1 MRLSFKHWCC
11 VLICLIAVNTL
22 RAQSVGIGKFTD
34 HLPYGTCNTLC
45 KAGNKIY
52 VAAGPGL
59 FVYDTQDGSVQTMS
73 KINTL
78 SDLGVN
84 SIAYSEKHQTVLI
97 GYTTGNIDVI
107 RNNKITNVPDI
118 ATASIQG
125 VKTINNIL
133 VKDDYAYLSTGFGI
147 VKFDIQRIEIKETYL
162 IGDNATNI
170 QVNEITFFNDSI
182 FAATTEGLYVAKE
195 NTVNLVD
202 FQNWSILQK
211 MGTMNYSA
219 INSSDSILAVCLKS
233 TGSHSDT
240 ILTYNKSIWDYF
252 DFPNNNFEDIEDIEY
267 QNDEWLIAYTK
278 AAWIISDNLFSAQK
292 VSTYNLPDLK
302 GIKPTKIIPGT
313 GSDYWISDNKFGLIH
328 RNSPGRF
335 ESILP
340 KGPYSY
346 QSWDLNYA
354 NDELWVASGS
364 LTPNKGNTYQKKGMY
379 RYKNN
384 TWTSF
389 YKKGFDTISDLT
401 SVTLSKFSPGLAY
414 IGSWGKG
421 LIEAKDGIIQNVF
434 NATNSAISSNVISNH
449 YAIGG
454 SAFDKYNNLWVTV
467 SGLPGANVPF
477 PLVAYDG
484 TDWTSFTLDNN
495 LVTKT
500 DIGDILVDGN
510 GYKWMLSLNNGI
522 FVFDDNGTVSDQSD
536 DQQRLLATSE
546 SSGNLPT
553 KLIYAIAEDDDGEM
567 WIGTDEGLVI
577 INNTA
582 QIFEEGVTVTAERII
597 IEQDGGFYYLLET
610 EKITA
615 IKVDGGNRKW
625 IGTASGGVYLIS
637 ADGQETIHHFTSEN
651 SALFSDNIY
660 DIEIFG
666 STGEVFFATDK
677 GLISYMGDATDGDA
691 YNGPTYAFPN
701 PVRPDYTGLI
711 GIKGLAE
718 NAEVK
723 ITDITGNV
731 VYETLSEGTTA
742 TWDGNSLNGKRVQ
755 TGVYMV
761 FSSSSDGAQ
770 KEVAKILFIN

>member
-1 MRLSFKHWCC
+1 MRLSFKIWYCILTC
-11 VLICLIAVNTL
+11 FIAINTL
-22 RAQSVGIGKFTD
+22 WAQSVGVGQFTD

-52 VAAGPGL
+52 VGAGPGL

-73 KINTL
+73 KISTL

-84 SIAYSEKHQTVLI
+84 SIAYSEKHQTVI
-97 GYTTGNIDVI
+97 VGYSTGNIDVI
-107 RNNKITNVPDI
+107 RNNKITNIPDI
-118 ATASIQG
+118 ATAPIQG

-133 VKDDYAYLSTGFGI
+133 VKTDYAYLSTGFGI

-170 QVNEITFFNDSI
+170 EVNDIAFFNDSI
-182 FAATTEGLYVAKE
+182 FAATTEGIYTAPE
-195 NTVNLVD
+195 NSVNLVD
-202 FQNWSILQK
+202 FQNWTIVQK
-211 MGTMNYSA
+211 MGAQNFSS
-219 INSSDSILAVCLKS
+219 IENSDSLLAVCLQTPEYKK
-233 TGSHSDT
+233 DT
-240 ILTYNKSIWDYF
+240 IFTYNKSEWNYMDFVNNTFADVKSF
-252 DFPNNNFEDIEDIEY
+252 DFKNG
-267 QNDEWLIAYTK
+267 EWLIANTYG
-278 AAWIISDNLFSAQK
+278 AWIINNDFTEAK
-292 VSTYNLPDLK
+292 YIYNYNSPDLN
-302 GIKPTKIIPGT
+302 GIRPTKIIHGSGT
-313 GSDYWISDNKFGLIH
+313 DYWISDNKFGLIH
-328 RNSPGRF
+328 RISTWNF
-335 ESILP
+335 ESVQP
-340 KGPYSY
+340 EGPYSY
-346 QSWDLNYA
+346 QSWDLSYA

-364 LTPNKGNTYQKKGMY
+364 LKPNKGNTYQRKGIY
-379 RYKNN
+379 RYKSN

-389 YKKGFDTISDLT
+389 YKNGFDTIFDLT
-401 SVTLSKFSPGLAY
+401 SVTLSKYNAGLAY
-414 IGSWGKG
+414 IGSWGRG
-421 LIEAKDGIIQNVF
+421 LVKAKDGVIQNVF
-434 NATNSAISSNVISNH
+434 DATNSAISSNVIFTH

-484 TDWTSFTLDNN
+484 NDWTSFTLNN
-495 LVTKT
+495 KLVNNT
-500 DIGDILVDGN
+500 DMGDILIDKN
-510 GYKWMLSLNNGI
+510 GYKWLLSLNNGI
-522 FVFDDNGTVSDQSD
+522 FVFDDNGTISDQSD
-536 DQQRLLATSE
+536 DQQVLLSTNE
-546 SSGNLPT
+546 NSGSLPT

-567 WIGTDEGLVI
+567 WIGTDEGLII

-582 QIFEEGVTVTAERII
+582 QIFEEDVTAERII
-597 IEQDGGFYYLLET
+597 IEQDGEFHYLLET

-637 ADGQETIHHFTSEN
+637 ADGQETIHHFTSKN
-651 SALFSDNIY
+651 SALFSDNIF

-742 TWDGNSLNGKRVQ
+742 TWDGNSLHGKRVQ

-761 FSSSSDGAQ
+761 FSSSSDGAE
-770 KEVAKILFIN
+770 KEIAKILFIN

>member
-1 MRLSFKHWCC
+1 MRLSFKNWCC
-11 VLICLIAVNTL
+11 VLICFIAVNTL
-22 RAQSVGIGKFTD
+22 RAQSVGLGKFTD

-45 KAGNKIY
+45 KAENKIY

-84 SIAYSEKHQTVLI
+84 SIAYSEKHQTVII
-97 GYTTGNIDVI
+97 GYTTGNIDVV

-170 QVNEITFFNDSI
+170 EVNDIAFFNDSI
-182 FAATTEGLYVAKE
+182 FAATTEGIYVAKE
-195 NTVNLVD
+195 NAINLVD
-202 FQNWSILQK
+202 FQNWTIIQK
-211 MGTMNYSA
+211 MGIQNFSS
-219 INSSDSILAVCLKS
+219 IENSDSLLAICLK
-233 TGSHSDT
+233 TPEYKKDT
-240 ILTYNKSIWDYF
+240 IFTYNKSEWDYM
-252 DFPNNNFEDIEDIEY
+252 DYANNKFEDVEDFRY
-267 QNDEWLIAYTK
+267 QNEEWLVANTYG
-278 AAWIISDNLFSAQK
+278 AWIVNNDFSSSK
-292 VSTYNLPDLK
+292 KIYTYSLPDLN
-302 GIKPTKIIPGT
+302 GVQPTSIIQGSGT
-313 GSDYWISDNKFGLIH
+313 DYWISDSKFGLIH
-328 RNSPGRF
+328 RISTWGF

-340 KGPYSY
+340 EGPYSY
-346 QSWDLNYA
+346 ESWDLNYA

-364 LTPNKGNTYQKKGMY
+364 LKPNKGNTYQRKGIY

-389 YKKGFDTISDLT
+389 YKNGFDTIFDLT
-401 SVTLSKFSPGLAY
+401 SVTLSQSNPGLAY
-414 IGSWGKG
+414 IGSWGRG
-421 LIEAKDGIIQNVF
+421 LVEAKDGIIQNVF
-434 NATNSAISSNVISNH
+434 NATNSAISSNVIFDH

-484 TDWTSFTLDNN
+484 EDWTSFTLNN
-495 LVTKT
+495 KLVNNT
-500 DIGDILVDGN
+500 DIGDILIDGN

-536 DQQRLLATSE
+536 DQQLLLTTSE

-582 QIFEEGVTVTAERII
+582 QIFEEGVTAERII